1 MRRIFGS
8 RRSESVLT
16 VSILV
21 IVLALTAGML
31 GCDGTQYDLTI
42 SSTEGGEVT
51 TPGEGAFTYDEVT
64 IVDLVAE
71 SDDGYCFAKWTGNVS
86 AIGDVNASETT
97 ITMHDSYY
105 ITANFEELDPGTLF
119 AGGNGTE
126 ENPYQIANWHHL
138 SNIRDYLNNHFILI
152 NDLKST
158 TAGYWELASPTANG
172 EKGWQPIGN
181 WDSQFT
187 GVFDGQGHEIK
198 NLFINRPEEGG
209 IGLFASIR
217 KIGAVIKNIG
227 VVDAEVTGWDT
238 SGSLVGCNDMG
249 TIDNCYATGSVTG
262 DVEAIAMGGLVG
274 TNLGGTVINCY
285 ATSSVA
291 GGWQYGDCIGGLVG
305 LNEYGIL
312 SDCYATGSV
321 TGVSGGVGGLV
332 GLNNADSTVS
342 NCYATGSVISDGE
355 ATNIGGLA
363 GINFGTVSDC
373 YATGSVTG
381 GWVRGEA
388 IGGLVGGTGTLWT
401 MTISNS
407 YYNYDTVLING
418 EKIITIGAL
427 FDEDFEEWLANGK
440 FLDVNERLS
449 EEDGYYTINN
459 VNDFRQL
466 LAFGQNGALKFR
478 LTSDLDLASEPGF
491 YIPYLA
497 GEFDGNNHKTFN
509 LSIGFDFLSNVG
521 LFGYLAD
528 GASVT
533 RLDVESV
540 IINGAAHVG
549 GVIGGLNKGTV
560 SNCHASGSVT
570 GRLSVG
576 GLVGYNYYGTVS
588 NSSSAANV
596 ISAGPYGDG
605 FGVGSLMGENNEGTV
620 TDCYS
625 TGSATGKDGVGG
637 LAGWNTGIVT
647 NSYSTGWVNGDS
659 SVGGLIGS
667 SIGIVSNSYS
677 AGSVTGEANVGGLVG
692 DNLHTVNNSHSSASV
707 TGNKYIGGLA
717 GANNG
722 DVSNS
727 YSTGSVNGKES
738 VGGLVGRNLDTVNNS
753 YSTSLVAG
761 DDIYVGG
768 LVGFNGRTST
778 VSNSYSAGSATG
790 YEKVGGLVG
799 ENYYGIGNKS
809 YSTADV
815 TGDRWVGGLVGD
827 NSGYSIG
834 GVESVISNSYSTGS
848 VTGNDYV
855 GGLVGHDFGTVSDS
869 FWDTETSGQS
879 TSDGGTGKTTAEMQ
893 DIATFSGA
901 AWDIVAVGSSSERNP
916 AYIWNIVNNITYPF
930 LSWQAI

>member
-1 MRRIFGS
+1 M
-8 RRSESVLT
+8 V
-16 VSILV
+16 
-21 IVLALTAGML
+21 
-31 GCDGTQYDLTI
+31 GCDGTQYDLTV
-42 SSTEGGEVT
+42 SSSEGGEIT
-51 TPGEGAFTYDEVT
+51 DPGEGTFTYDGGTV
-64 IVDLVAE
+64 VDLATE
-71 SDDGYCFAKWTGNVS
+71 ANAGYRFVKWTGDVS
-86 AIGDVNASETT
+86 TVADVNADATT
-97 ITMHDSYY
+97 ITINDNYSV
-105 ITANFEELDPGTLF
+105 IANFEEVDPGTLF

-126 ENPYQIANWHHL
+126 ENPYQIANWYHL
-138 SNIRDYLNNHFILI
+138 HNIRDYLNNDFILI
-152 NDLKST
+152 NDLKPT
-158 TAGYWELASPTANG
+158 TAGYWDLASPTANG
-172 EKGWQPIGN
+172 EKGWQPIGTVHEP
-181 WDSQFT
+181 FT
-187 GVFDGQGHEIK
+187 GVFDGQEHEIK

-209 IGLFASIR
+209 LGLFGR
-217 KIGAVIKNIG
+217 TDKIGAVIKNVG
-227 VVDAEVTGWDT
+227 VVDADVTGGNV
-238 SGSLVGCNDMG
+238 SGTLVGANEEG
-249 TIDNCYATGSVTG
+249 TVDNCYATGTVIG
-262 DVEAIAMGGLVG
+262 DVDAMGMGGLVG
-274 TNLGGTVINCY
+274 MNGGTVVNCY
-285 ATSSVA
+285 ATSNVA
-291 GGWQYGDCIGGLVG
+291 GGWQYGDCVGGLVG

-321 TGVSGGVGGLV
+321 TSVSGGAGGLV
-332 GLNNADSTVS
+332 GLNNADGTVS
-342 NCYATGSVISDGE
+342 NCYATGSVIGGGE
-355 ATNIGGLA
+355 ANNIGGLA

-381 GWVRGEA
+381 GWVRGED
-388 IGGLVGGTGTLWT
+388 IGGLVGGTASLWA

-427 FDEDFEEWLANGK
+427 FDEDFDEWLANGK

-449 EEDGYYTINN
+449 QESGYYV
-459 VNDFRQL
+459 VNDVTDFKEL
-466 LAFGQNGALKFR
+466 LPFGQDSSLKFG
-478 LTSDLDLASEPGF
+478 LKNDLDLASEPGF

-497 GEFDGNNHKTFN
+497 GDFDGNNQKIFS

-521 LFGYLAD
+521 LFGYLTD
-528 GASVT
+528 VASVT

-540 IINGAAHVG
+540 TINGAANVG
-549 GVIGGLNKGTV
+549 GVIGGLIKGTV

-625 TGSATGKDGVGG
+625 TGSATGEDGVGG
-637 LAGWNTGIVT
+637 LAGLNTGIVT

-667 SIGIVSNSYS
+667 SNGIVSNSYS

-692 DNLHTVNNSHSSASV
+692 NNGHTVSNSHSSTSV
-707 TGNKYIGGLA
+707 TGNKYVGGLV
-717 GANNG
+717 GGNNG

-738 VGGLVGRNLDTVNNS
+738 VGGLVGRNMDTVSNS

-761 DDIYVGG
+761 DNAYVGG
-768 LVGFNGRTST
+768 LVGFNGHTGT
-778 VSNSYSAGSATG
+778 VSNSCSTGSATG

-799 ENYYGIGNKS
+799 ENYYGIVSNS

-834 GVESVISNSYSTGS
+834 GVESIISNSYSTGS

-855 GGLVGHDFGTVSDS
+855 GGLVGDNMGTVSNS
-869 FWDTETSGQS
+869 FWDTETSGQAG
-879 TSDGGTGKTTAEMQ
+879 SDGGTGKTTAEMQ
-893 DIATFSGA
+893 DIATYSGA
-901 AWDIVAVGSSSERNP
+901 AWDIIAVGGSGERNP
-916 AYIWNIVNNITYPF
+916 SYIWNIVDSVTYPF
-930 LSWQAI
+930 LSWQP